1 MFIQEVLLPVVG
13 VALTSLVSWG
23 VSLLISWMNSK
34 IKDETL
40 ARHAT
45 ATTQI
50 ISDAVMNVFQ
60 TYVESLK
67 TAGKFDEAAQQ
78 VAKEKAMEI
87 IETQLTD
94 ELRQYISK
102 NFGDIKEWLSNKIE
116 STIYSLKK

>member
-1 MFIQEVLLPVVG
+1 MFIQEVLLPVIG

-50 ISDAVMNVFQ
+50 VSDAVMNVFQ

-78 VAKEKAMEI
+78 VAKEKAMAI

-94 ELRQYISK
+94 ELRQYIIN

>member
-1 MFIQEVLLPVVG
+1 MFIQEVLLPVIG

-50 ISDAVMNVFQ
+50 VSDAVMNVFQ
-60 TYVESLK
+60 TYVETLK

-87 IETQLTD
+87 IEAQLTD
-94 ELRQYISK
+94 ELRQYIIN